1 MGSEDDVLND
11 EGLYEAVVFS
21 SLLLCF
27 PDTDLQSLSLL
38 PPLLLCMS
46 NQVILL
52 YACNSTDAS
61 AIPALPTTFCC
72 GSLSMRQDEIPK
84 FSRSFSFDI
93 ESGRVCS

>member
-1 MGSEDDVLND
+1 VGSEDDVLND

-52 YACNSTDAS
+52 YACNTLHVEPSHI
-61 AIPALPTTFCC
+61 AIRL
-72 GSLSMRQDEIPK
+72 QQH
-84 FSRSFSFDI
+84 
-93 ESGRVCS
+93 